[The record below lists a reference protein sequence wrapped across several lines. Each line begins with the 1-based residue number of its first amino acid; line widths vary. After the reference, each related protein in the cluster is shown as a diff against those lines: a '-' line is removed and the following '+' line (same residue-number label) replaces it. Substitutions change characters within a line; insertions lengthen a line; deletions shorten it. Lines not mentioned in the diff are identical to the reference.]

1 MKFRADSAEETVALG
16 ERLGALLHP
25 GDIIALEGNLAA
37 GKTTLTKGIARALGV
52 EETITSPTFCL
63 VSEYAGKL
71 PLYHF
76 DVYRLQGADDFFDVG
91 ADEMLYGNGVCVI
104 EWSEKIMEA
113 LPKRTI
119 RIKIESETRE
129 GSEISSRSIS
139 IENWPYEQF
148 GGGK

>member
-113 LPKRTI
+113 LPERTI

-139 IENWPYEQF
+139 IENWPYEQL